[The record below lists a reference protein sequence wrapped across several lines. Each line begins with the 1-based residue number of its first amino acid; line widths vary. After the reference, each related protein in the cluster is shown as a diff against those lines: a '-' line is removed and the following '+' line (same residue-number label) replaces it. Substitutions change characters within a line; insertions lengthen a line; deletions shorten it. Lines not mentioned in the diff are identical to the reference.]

1 MCKNSQPG
9 WPDVYKLGTEEK
21 RMHRWVLGT
30 LLGGLA
36 TGCGAPQASPI
47 TGDISSVLERGIAD
61 GTGGFDHSV
70 WDELLIAY
78 AQNGG
83 RQFDYAGLKQDE
95 DKFDAYLSRL
105 AKADLSSLAADEIQA
120 LFINAYNAY
129 IVLGIFERVT
139 GDGTYE
145 IASIREIPDVFK
157 RETHIVGGFELSLDN
172 MEHNILRPIFKD
184 PRVHFAVNCA
194 SSSCPPLPVRAF
206 EAARLDEQLEE
217 VTKATL
223 TNPDY
228 ISIED
233 GSLLVTKIME
243 WYGGDFVNPDFTGSE
258 KTLQAFIAKYATEE
272 VTSFIKEKGANL
284 TVRFRKYDWTL
295 NRP

>member
-1 MCKNSQPG
+1 MNRFFLAAMMG
-9 WPDVYKLGTEEK
+9 A
-21 RMHRWVLGT
+21 
-30 LLGGLA
+30 LA
-36 TGCGAPQASPI
+36 TGCGAPGASPI
-47 TGDISSVLERGIAD
+47 AGDISSVLERGIAD

-70 WDELLIAY
+70 WDELLMAY
-78 AQNGG
+78 AQDGG
-83 RQFDYAGLKQDE
+83 RHFDYAGLKQDE
-95 DKFDAYLSRL
+95 EKFEAYLSRL
-105 AKADLSSLAADEIQA
+105 ANADLGSLAADEIQT

-129 IVLGIFERVT
+129 IVRGILERVT
-139 GDGTYE
+139 DDGAYE
-145 IASIREIPDVFK
+145 IASIRDIPDVFT
-157 RETHIVGGFELSLDN
+157 RETHVVGGFELSLDN

-206 EAARLDEQLEE
+206 EAARLDEQLDE

-243 WYGGDFVNPDFTGSE
+243 WYGADFVNPEFKGSQ
-258 KTLQAFIAKYATEE
+258 KTLQAYIAKYATEE
-272 VTSFIKEKGANL
+272 VTAFIKENGENL
-284 TVRFRKYDWTL
+284 AVKFRNYDWAL

>member
-1 MCKNSQPG
+1 MN
-9 WPDVYKLGTEEK
+9 
-21 RMHRWVLGT
+21 RWVLGT
-30 LLGGLA
+30 LLGALA

-78 AQNGG
+78 AHNGG

-95 DKFDAYLSRL
+95 HKFGAYLSRL
-105 AKADLSSLAADEIQA
+105 AKTDLSSLATGEIQA

-139 GDGTYE
+139 DDGTYE
-145 IASIREIPDVFK
+145 IASIRDIPDVFT
-157 RETHIVGGFELSLDN
+157 RETHLVGGFELSLDN

-243 WYGGDFVNPDFTGSE
+243 WYGDDFVKPDFTGSE
-258 KTLQAFIAKYATEE
+258 KTLQAFIAKYATPE
-272 VTSFIKEKGANL
+272 VRSFIEKQGEEL
-284 TVRFRKYDWTL
+284 TVRFREYLWDL

>member
-1 MCKNSQPG
+1 MN
-9 WPDVYKLGTEEK
+9 
-21 RMHRWVLGT
+21 RWVVGT
-30 LLGGLA
+30 LLGALA

-61 GTGGFDHSV
+61 GTAGFDHSV

-78 AQNGG
+78 AHNGG

-95 DKFDAYLSRL
+95 DKFGAYLSRL

-129 IVLGIFERVT
+129 IVLSIFERVT
-139 GDGTYE
+139 DDGTYE
-145 IASIREIPDVFK
+145 IASIRDIPDVFT
-157 RETHIVGGFELSLDN
+157 RETHLVGGFELSLDN

-243 WYGGDFVNPDFTGSE
+243 WYGDDFVKPDFTGSE
-258 KTLQAFIAKYATEE
+258 KTLQAFIARYATPE
-272 VTSFIKEKGANL
+272 VRSFIEKQGEDL
-284 TVRFRKYDWTL
+284 TVRFRDYLWDL

>member
-1 MCKNSQPG
+1 
-9 WPDVYKLGTEEK
+9 
-21 RMHRWVLGT
+21 MHRWVLGT
-30 LLGGLA
+30 LLGALA
-36 TGCGAPQASPI
+36 TGCGAPRASPI
-47 TGDISSVLERGIAD
+47 AGDISSVLERGIAD

-78 AQNGG
+78 AHNGG

-95 DKFDAYLSRL
+95 DKFGAYLSRL
-105 AKADLSSLAADEIQA
+105 ATADLSSLAADEIQA

-139 GDGTYE
+139 DDGTYE
-145 IASIREIPDVFK
+145 IASIRDIPDVFT
-157 RETHIVGGFELSLDN
+157 RETHLVGGFELSLDN

-233 GSLLVTKIME
+233 GSLLVTKIMD
-243 WYGGDFVNPDFTGSE
+243 WYGDDFVNPDFTGSE
-258 KTLQAFIAKYATEE
+258 KTLQIFIARYATHE
-272 VTSFIKEKGANL
+272 VRSFIEKEGEDL
-284 TVRFRKYDWTL
+284 TVRFRDYLWDL

>member
-1 MCKNSQPG
+1 MNRC
-9 WPDVYKLGTEEK
+9 
-21 RMHRWVLGT
+21 VLGA
-30 LLGGLA
+30 LLGALA

-47 TGDISSVLERGIAD
+47 AGGISSVLERGIAD

-70 WDELLIAY
+70 WDELLTAY
-78 AQNGG
+78 AKDGG
-83 RQFDYAGLKQDE
+83 RHFDYAGMKQDE
-95 DKFDAYLSRL
+95 EKFDAYLSRL
-105 AKADLSSLAADEIQA
+105 ANADLSSLAADELQT

-129 IVLGIFERVT
+129 IVRGIFERVS
-139 GDGTYE
+139 DGGVYE
-145 IASIREIPDVFK
+145 IASIRDIPNVFK
-157 RETHIVGGFELSLDN
+157 RETHVVGGFELSLDN

-206 EAARLDEQLEE
+206 EAARLDEQLDE
-217 VTKATL
+217 VTRATL

-228 ISIED
+228 ISIAD

-243 WYGGDFVNPDFTGSE
+243 WYGGDFVNPEFKASE
-258 KTLQAFIAKYATEE
+258 KTLQAYIAKYATKE
-272 VTSFIKEKGANL
+272 VTSFIKEKGENL
-284 TVRFRKYDWTL
+284 TVKFRTYSWAL